1 MRPPSDSQTP
11 ADTNQ
16 PEGQPSSVPTRRLFL
31 IDAMGYIFR
40 AYHALPRLTNR
51 SGLATHAVYGFHNML
66 KRLLATCQ
74 PEYIAAVFDLQGPT
88 FRHETFAAYKA
99 NREEM
104 PEDLVEQL
112 PYIRSVLEAFHVPV
126 VAQQGYEADDVIGT
140 LAREAAQENLQVVIV
155 SSDKDML
162 QLVEERVWVLNPM
175 KDDLVYD
182 RQKVAEAVGV
192 SPEQIPDVMAL
203 QGDAIDNI
211 PGAPGIGEKG
221 ARDLIQKYGRVET
234 CLERASE
241 VARKNYRDAL
251 TNNRDQI
258 LLSKQLATI
267 DTQVPVKWSLEEMR
281 RREPD
286 PAKLKSLY
294 QELGFTSLLKDV
306 LPVAEASHRDYQE
319 LESREAVER
328 FLREVPAGRAV
339 AVAVR
344 SEGLLVKLSEQ
355 KNEMGFWDSEL
366 SVPSAPLVCS
376 ALSVQSGVAR
386 IIPASLLA
394 VLKPWLEDP
403 GQPKAVHDS
412 KSARLLLRPQGI
424 QLEGAK
430 HDTLLYS
437 YLLDAN
443 QNDHQ
448 LGSVVERRFGVRPSG
463 DLAEEADW
471 VGQLAAL
478 LEPDMKAAALES
490 LYQEIELPLALVLAE
505 MEMQGVKL
513 DVAPLRALS
522 LEMEADLEKLRRRI
536 YELTGAEFNVNSPK
550 QLGQVLFEKMGL
562 PAPRK
567 RGKAKALSTAVDVLE
582 ELAAQHEV
590 PRRVLEYRQLA
601 KLKSTYV
608 DTLPQLVNPRTG
620 RLHTSYN
627 QAGAATGRLSSSN
640 PNLQNIPIRTEVGR
654 KVRAA
659 FVAEKGFVL
668 LAADYSQIELRLLAH
683 YSEDH
688 LLVEAFRRGDDI
700 HALTA
705 TAVFGVPAEEQSSE
719 HRRRAKAINYGIIYG
734 ISGFGLSQQL
744 GVPREEAEKFI
755 SEYFNRYQGVKAFIE
770 HTLEE
775 VRKSGQVRTLFGRL
789 RQIPDINSKDFNAR
803 GFAERTAI
811 NTPLQGTAADLIK
824 LAMIRIHRSLQ
835 EKQMQSRLILQV
847 HDELVLEAPEAEV
860 AAAAALVREQ
870 MEQVHPLCVPLVAD
884 VMVGTN
890 WRDMEDVSV

>member
-1 MRPPSDSQTP
+1 MTASKQTRPASVETP
-11 ADTNQ
+11 QNL
-16 PEGQPSSVPTRRLFL
+16 ESGNKLFL

-88 FRHETFAAYKA
+88 FRHETFAEYKA

-104 PEDLVEQL
+104 PEDLAEQL

-162 QLVEERVWVLNPM
+162 QLVEERVCVLNPM

-241 VARKNYRDAL
+241 VARKNYREAL
-251 TNNRDQI
+251 TNFRDQI

-267 DTQVPVKWSLEEMR
+267 DRQVPVQWSLDEMR

-286 PAKLKSLY
+286 ANKLKSLY

-328 FLREVPAGRAV
+328 FLREAPAGRPV

-344 SEGLLVKLSEQ
+344 SEGLPVKRTE
-355 KNEMGFWDSEL
+355 NEMGFWDSEF
-366 SVPSAPLVCS
+366 SAPSVSS

-386 IIPASLLA
+386 IIPGSLLP

-412 KSARLLLRPQGI
+412 KTARLLLRPQGI
-424 QLEGAK
+424 QLAGAND
-430 HDTLLYS
+430 DTLLYS

-448 LGSVVERRFGVRPSG
+448 LGSVVERRFGVRPAG

-478 LEPDMKAAALES
+478 LEPEMKAAALEP

-536 YELTGAEFNVNSPK
+536 YELTGEEFNVNSPK
-550 QLGQVLFEKMGL
+550 QLGQILFEKMGL

-640 PNLQNIPIRTEVGR
+640 PNLQNIPIRTAVGR

-659 FVAEKGFVL
+659 FVADPGFVL

-683 YSEDH
+683 YSEDP
-688 LLVEAFRRGDDI
+688 LLVEAFRLGDDI

-719 HRRRAKAINYGIIYG
+719 HRRRAKAINYGIVYG

-744 GVPREEAEKFI
+744 GVSKEDAEKFI

-770 HTLEE
+770 RTLEE
-775 VRKSGQVRTLFGRL
+775 VRQSGSVRTLFGRL

-860 AAAAALVREQ
+860 AAAAALVREA
-870 MEQVHPLCVPLVAD
+870 MEQVHPLRVPLVAD
-884 VMVGTN
+884 VTVGTN
-890 WRDMEDVSV
+890 WRDMEDVLL